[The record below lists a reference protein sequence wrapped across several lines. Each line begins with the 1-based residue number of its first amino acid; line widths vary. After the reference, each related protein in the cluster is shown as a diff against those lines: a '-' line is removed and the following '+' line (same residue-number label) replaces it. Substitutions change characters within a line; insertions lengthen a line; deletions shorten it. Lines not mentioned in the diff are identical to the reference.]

1 MREFTM
7 AEIEHFCDPNEKDH
21 PKFADNRQIKMT
33 LYSACNQMEG
43 KSAQEIIIG
52 DAVDQKLVANETLG
66 YFMSRIQMFLHKI
79 GILPDRLRFRQH
91 MNTEMAHYACDC
103 WDAEILT
110 SYGWVECV
118 GCADRSAYDL
128 TQHTNATGIKLVAEK
143 PLKEPKTVEVTEAVP
158 NRATIGK
165 QFKANAKDLI
175 EKLSKLSISELS
187 DLKTALDGSADF
199 KLGDISLTKDHVSVK
214 TYMKTV
220 HVDEIIPSVI
230 EPSFGI
236 GRIMY
241 SLLEHR
247 FVEREGSE
255 RRCYFSLPPIVA
267 PIKCSVL
274 PLSNDS
280 SFEPFIKTIGKCCG
294 FSSINENLFDFVY

>member
-1 MREFTM
+1 
-7 AEIEHFCDPNEKDH
+7 
-21 PKFADNRQIKMT
+21 MT

-43 KSAQEIIIG
+43 KSAQAITIG

-128 TQHTNATGIKLVAEK
+128 TQHTRATGVKLVAEK
-143 PLKEPKTVEVTEAVP
+143 KLDAPKVVDVTEAVP
-158 NRATIGK
+158 NKPTIGK
-165 QFKANAKDLI
+165 EFKKDAKRICD
-175 EKLSKLSISELS
+175 KLAALDTEQQLALQAGLDGNGSYELEVDG
-187 DLKTALDGSADF
+187 DLKVT
-199 KLGDISLTKDHVSVK
+199 LTKAMVEVK
-214 TYMKTV
+214 TTKKTM
-220 HVDEIIPSVI
+220 HVEEITPSVI

-247 FVEREGSE
+247 FLEREGSE
-255 RRCYFSLPPIVA
+255 RRCYFSLPPVVA

-280 SFEPFIKTIGKCCG
+280 SFEPFVKTIGEL
-294 FSSINENLFDFVY
+294 SWS

>member
-1 MREFTM
+1 M
-7 AEIEHFCDPNEKDH
+7 AEIEHFCDPKYKYH
-21 PKFADNRQIKMT
+21 PKFAANRRIKMT

-43 KSAQEIIIG
+43 KSAEELTIG
-52 DAVDQKLVANETLG
+52 EAVNKKLVANETLG

-128 TQHTNATGIKLVAEK
+128 TQHTNATGVKLVAEK
-143 PLKEPKTVEVTEAVP
+143 TLEEPKTIEVTEAVP
-158 NRATIGK
+158 NRAAIGK
-165 QFKANAKDLI
+165 QFKAEAKDLI
-175 EKLSKLSISELS
+175 EKLSKLSIAQLN
-187 DLKTALDGSADF
+187 DLKVAIDNSTDYKLD
-199 KLGDISLTKDHVSVK
+199 DISLTKDHVSVK

-220 HVDEIIPSVI
+220 HVEEIIPSVI

-255 RRCYFSLPPIVA
+255 RRTYFSLPPIVA

-274 PLSNDS
+274 PLSNDHC
-280 SFEPFIKTIGKCCG
+280 FEPFIKSIGECV
-294 FSSINENLFDFVY
+294 IENFHGNFKV